1 MTRTTADKRGT
12 ARHAAPKQKPTMRH
26 APKDGAVA
34 DGRPSGKSRDGGAS
48 RFRED
53 KSRRASLKRRAG
65 GEDGRL
71 DMGDFGFS
79 PKAGAVANVVV
90 GLAMAAMLGYCIY
103 LFLVG

>member
-1 MTRTTADKRGT
+1 MTRTTADKRET

-26 APKDGAVA
+26 APKDGAA
-34 DGRPSGKSRDGGAS
+34 DGRPSRKRRDGGAS
-48 RFRED
+48 RFREG

-79 PKAGAVANVVV
+79 PKAGAVANIVV
-90 GLAMAAMLGYCIY
+90 GLAMAAMLGYCVY